1 MCVLFTQS
9 YWMEGVEICRV
20 ARKTLEANISPI
32 SVLKSLH
39 RFLKYASSLPENE
52 EKWAVVPEKVNLGAF
67 SRQHLLQ
74 AGLKKVALV
83 RLVAIFFAAAV
94 ILCLKLKK
102 TGVLIQSCCNNGP
115 RKGLGLRYWLGE
127 KV

>member
-74 AGLKKVALV
+74 AGLKRVALV

-102 TGVLIQSCCNNGP
+102 NRSAHSIVL
-115 RKGLGLRYWLGE
+115 
-127 KV
+127 

>member
-1 MCVLFTQS
+1 
-9 YWMEGVEICRV
+9 MEGVEICRV

-102 TGVLIQSCCNNGP
+102 TGVLIQSCCNNWP

>member
-1 MCVLFTQS
+1 
-9 YWMEGVEICRV
+9 MEGVEICRV
-20 ARKTLEANISPI
+20 ARKTLDANISPI

-52 EKWAVVPEKVNLGAF
+52 EKWAMVPEKVSLGAF
-67 SRQHLLQ
+67 SRQHFLQ
-74 AGLKKVALV
+74 VGLKKVAFV
-83 RLVAIFFAAAV
+83 RLVAIFFATAV
-94 ILCLKLKK
+94 ILCLKLKI
-102 TGVLIQSCCNNGP
+102 GVPIQSWCNNGP